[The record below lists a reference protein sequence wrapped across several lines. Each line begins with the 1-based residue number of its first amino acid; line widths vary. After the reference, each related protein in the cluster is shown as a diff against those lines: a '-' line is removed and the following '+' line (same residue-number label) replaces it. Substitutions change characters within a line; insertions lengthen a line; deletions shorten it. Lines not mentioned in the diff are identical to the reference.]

1 MKKIGKYWYKNWWGF
16 ILVNIFRQPGMKI
29 LDKKWRPNPL
39 HYDDEDF
46 GGMSAGE
53 FFEAANFHEDCGDR

>member
-1 MKKIGKYWYKNWWGF
+1 MKKIGKYYYKNWWGF
-16 ILVNIFRQPGMKI
+16 ILVNIFRRPGI
-29 LDKKWRPNPL
+29 KWPKWKPKPL
-39 HYDDEDF
+39 NYEEDF